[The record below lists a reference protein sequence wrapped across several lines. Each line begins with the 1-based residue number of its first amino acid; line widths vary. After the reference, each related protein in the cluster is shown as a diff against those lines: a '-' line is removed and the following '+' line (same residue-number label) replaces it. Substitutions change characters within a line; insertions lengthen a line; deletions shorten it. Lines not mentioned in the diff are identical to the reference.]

1 MDIKI
6 QETNPTRRSVTVTVP
21 AEAVAAAEKEVLKGF
36 SREAALPGFRPG
48 KAPEAIVR
56 QKYGKQIA
64 DEVSQRLLSQ
74 GYERIQQEKS
84 FTVYTVA
91 DVQKEAGSGADAV
104 FRYEVDVVPEFKTPD
119 WKSVKVPAET
129 ITVTDASAPVV
140 SSRSSS
146 VASVSLTMTR
156 RLPSSASTKRTWV
169 SKVQRTSAPPS
180 SRSRSAGPISMRW

>member
-6 QETNPTRRSVTVTVP
+6 QETNPTRRTVTVTVP
-21 AEAVAAAEKEVLKGF
+21 AATVAAAEKEVVKGF

-84 FTVYTVA
+84 FTIYTVA

-104 FRYEVDVVPEFKTPD
+104 FRLDIPLERLVNVLKAA
-119 WKSVKVPAET
+119 AE
-129 ITVTDASAPVV
+129 
-140 SSRSSS
+140 
-146 VASVSLTMTR
+146 
-156 RLPSSASTKRTWV
+156 
-169 SKVQRTSAPPS
+169 
-180 SRSRSAGPISMRW
+180 G